1 MKLDEERHYV
11 GHTIFT
17 LEGHKSKYEVTFFS
31 KKGDD
36 WDYSLN
42 YADESGIEEEMLQA
56 DARLEE
62 DDDLLSTIKAEIESM
77 LATIDQKECCI
88 LNEFEQIHSVFTDMQ
103 MTAASYY
110 LNAGDG
116 EGIFCAE
123 RNALSGTPGGN
134 GFAAGVQPG

>member
-1 MKLDEERHYV
+1 MDFTIIEAGMKLDEERHYV

-42 YADESGIEEEMLQA
+42 YADESGSEEEMLQA

-62 DDDLLSTIKAEIESM
+62 DDDLFDAL
-77 LATIDQKECCI
+77 LD
-88 LNEFEQIHSVFTDMQ
+88 
-103 MTAASYY
+103 AAMDTME
-110 LNAGDG
+110 DG
-116 EGIFCAE
+116 E
-123 RNALSGTPGGN
+123 
-134 GFAAGVQPG
+134 